1 MVDVGPVRE
10 IRFTVSRSAGAVS
23 ALVMRPPDARAM
35 LVIGHGA
42 GAGMRHAFMEA
53 VARRLCN
60 RGLATLRYQFPYM
73 DKGSRR
79 PDPHPILFAT
89 VRAAV
94 ATARAEAP
102 DLPLFAGGKSMGAR
116 MTSMAAAQ
124 TPLQDVRGIVFL
136 GFPLHPAGRPA
147 SDRAAHLSDVSVP
160 MLFLNGTRDKL
171 AALELLEPVCDH
183 LGSLARLRV
192 VAAADHSFHVL
203 KRSGR
208 TDDEVLDELADVTAA
223 FVVGRRTTAELRSTV
238 PPSS

>member
-1 MVDVGPVRE
+1 MVDGGPVRE

-94 ATARAEAP
+94 ATARAEACV
-102 DLPLFAGGKSMGAR
+102 ASCSWASR
-116 MTSMAAAQ
+116 CT
-124 TPLQDVRGIVFL
+124 RR
-136 GFPLHPAGRPA
+136 AGRRRIAPRTCRMCLFRC
-147 SDRAAHLSDVSVP
+147 SFSTAHA
-160 MLFLNGTRDKL
+160 T
-171 AALELLEPVCDH
+171 
-183 LGSLARLRV
+183 SLRRW
-192 VAAADHSFHVL
+192 SCSNRF
-203 KRSGR
+203 
-208 TDDEVLDELADVTAA
+208 VTTL
-223 FVVGRRTTAELRSTV
+223 VR
-238 PPSS
+238 

>member
-1 MVDVGPVRE
+1 MADRTASDE
-10 IRFTVSRSAGAVS
+10 LRFTASSGAGEVS

-42 GAGMRHAFMEA
+42 GAGMRHAFMDA
-53 VARRLCN
+53 VARRLAD
-60 RGLATLRYQFPYM
+60 RGVATFRYQFPFM
-73 DKGSRR
+73 EAGGRR
-79 PDPHPILFAT
+79 PDPRPVLFAT

-94 ATARAEAP
+94 AAARTRTP
-102 DLPLFAGGKSMGAR
+102 DLPLFAGGKSMGGR
-116 MTSMAAAQ
+116 MTSMAAAE
-124 TPLQDVRGIVFL
+124 TPLEAVRGIVFL

-208 TDDEVLDELADVTAA
+208 TDDEVLDELADATGA
-223 FVVGRRTTAELRSTV
+223 FVTRLI
-238 PPSS
+238 